1 MNILVTINR
10 GYLEC
15 LKVLVKS
22 IKRTNESSR
31 FVMYVVHRDLLD
43 SDIEEIRNLENI
55 NFKFKFIKIDEDMVS
70 NLPVYVKRYPLEI
83 YFRLFASK
91 YLPKDVDK
99 ILYLDTDI
107 VVINDLKSI
116 YDINFEDNYFIA
128 TSNVDCF
135 ILRFNQIRLGMR
147 FNMPYINS
155 GVMMINVSSLR
166 GIDIYDDIRN
176 FVKKKRYMLMLPDQD
191 IISGLYGDKVK
202 VIDNIRF
209 NLGDRGLS
217 LYNMR
222 NLSKID
228 LDWVRENVIII
239 HYYGKNKPWRE
250 NYKGILNC
258 FYNEVIEDS
267 VLLK

>member
-1 MNILVTINR
+1 MKILVTINR

-22 IKRTNESSR
+22 IKRINMNNS
-31 FVMYVVHRDLLD
+31 FVVYVVHRDLLK
-43 SDIEEIRNLENI
+43 SDIENIRKLEES
-55 NFKFKFIKIDEDMVS
+55 NFKFRFIKMDENLVR
-70 NLPVYVKRYPLEI
+70 NLPVYARRYPLEI

-116 YDINFEDNYFIA
+116 YDMDFEDNYFIA

-135 ILRFNQIRLGMR
+135 VLRFNQIRLGMKLST
-147 FNMPYINS
+147 PYINS
-155 GVMMINVSSLR
+155 GVMMINVSKLR
-166 GIDIYDDIRN
+166 NIDVEADIKN
-176 FVKKKRYMLMLPDQD
+176 FVRKKRYMLMLPDQD

-202 VIDNIRF
+202 IIDNIRF

-217 LYNMR
+217 LYNMK
-222 NLSKID
+222 NFSKID
-228 LDWVRENVIII
+228 LDWVRENVVII
-239 HYYGKNKPWRE
+239 HYYGKNKPWKD
-250 NYKGILNC
+250 NYKGVLNC
-258 FYNEVIEDS
+258 FYDEVIEDS
-267 VLLK
+267 VLAK